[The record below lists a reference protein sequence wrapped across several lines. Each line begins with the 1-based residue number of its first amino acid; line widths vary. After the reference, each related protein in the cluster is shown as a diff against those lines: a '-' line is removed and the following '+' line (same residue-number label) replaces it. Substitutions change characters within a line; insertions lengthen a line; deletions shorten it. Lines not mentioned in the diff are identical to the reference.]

1 MSTVGVVVPS
11 WHYWIDPI
19 KLQPLWELYYATILA
34 DRLLSSSVDVI
45 DLRSA
50 DGAKP
55 SLPERDV
62 YVYWINKSAD
72 AFEIYDI
79 VAKLRQLYPNS
90 RHIAGGTHADHL
102 PEQCAQHMDVV
113 LSGTA
118 EEDMVSAVAGA
129 SREKRFSRRDHPFSD
144 YGHPRRDFL
153 PLERIVNGQH
163 FQKYGSVPGTG
174 VYFSRGCGY
183 KCRFCV
189 YNNPGHFDMR
199 SPAQITAEILY
210 LKSAYGVKGVNL
222 RDEVCLPVNPKI
234 AVPYI
239 EAIGQTG
246 VIWRGQSVPFAN
258 EEIVKLAK
266 QSGLVELA
274 LGVESVDSNQVLKI
288 ANKPSQ
294 DIERNR
300 AFIELLKK
308 HGIKVKVCLVMG
320 LPGESEAV
328 LERTIAFLEE
338 VRPDFVAVS
347 GFDPVPG
354 SPFFKEPEKYGIRF
368 IDQDLSRHAHLLY
381 RFGGEEEVGLPFE
394 FEETAS
400 WGKPLPRQR
409 IQENIKALQA
419 YLRDHGMSY

>member
-1 MSTVGVVVPS
+1 MASIGVVVPS
-11 WHYWIDPI
+11 WHYWIDPL
-19 KLQPLWELYYATILA
+19 KLQPLWELYYATLLA
-34 DRLLSSSVDVI
+34 QRLPDSNVDLI
-45 DLRSA
+45 DLRG
-50 DGAKP
+50 DEAKATRP
-55 SLPERDV
+55 PERDV

-79 VAKLRQLYPNS
+79 VKRLRELYPKS
-90 RHIAGGTHADHL
+90 RHVAGGTHVDHM

-113 LSGTA
+113 LAGTA
-118 EEDMVSAVAGA
+118 EEAMVRAVAGGKDG
-129 SREKRFSRRDHPFSD
+129 KRPAKQDHPFAD
-144 YGHPRRDFL
+144 YAHPRRDFL
-153 PLERIVNGQH
+153 PPSRVVNGQH

-199 SPAQITAEILY
+199 EPAQITAEIDY
-210 LKSAYGVKGVNL
+210 LKAVFGVQGVNL

-234 AVPYI
+234 AIPYI
-239 EAIGQTG
+239 EAIAKAG
-246 VIWRGQSVPFAN
+246 VIWRGQSVPFGS
-258 EEIVKLAK
+258 EEIVRLARE
-266 QSGLVELA
+266 SGLVEVA
-274 LGVESVDSNQVLKI
+274 LGIESVDSNDVLRL

-294 DIERNR
+294 DIARNR

-308 HGIKVKVCLVMG
+308 HGVKVKVCLVMG

-328 LERTIAFLEE
+328 LDRTIAFLEE
-338 VRPDFVAVS
+338 TQPDFVAVS

-354 SPFFKEPEKYGIRF
+354 SPFFKEPEKFGIRF

-394 FEETAS
+394 FEETAA
-400 WGKPLPRQR
+400 WGKPLSRQR
-409 IQENIKALQA
+409 IQDNIKALQA
-419 YLRDHGMSY
+419 YLRERGMSY